1 MGWTISFYRF
11 LLNQK
16 FSKSEHNNPS
26 NKQIKTKISKWQGGT
41 VVTLTNPFFHH
52 FEWVLTW
59 ICHESSCLNAW
70 ISWCMTNLSF
80 GKLRPSVEQKV
91 MHLHLVAY
99 ICPFLVKEL
108 FPSWSWNFW
117 CNPFMYRCINSSWI
131 MQWKVPWPQLPC
143 LLFNWHYLFVRVAEC
158 IRTTEIR

>member
-117 CNPFMYRCINSSWI
+117 CNPFMYRCINSSTELCNGRFRDHNYLVCSSI
-131 MQWKVPWPQLPC
+131 DIIC
-143 LLFNWHYLFVRVAEC
+143 LLELPSA
-158 IRTTEIR
+158 